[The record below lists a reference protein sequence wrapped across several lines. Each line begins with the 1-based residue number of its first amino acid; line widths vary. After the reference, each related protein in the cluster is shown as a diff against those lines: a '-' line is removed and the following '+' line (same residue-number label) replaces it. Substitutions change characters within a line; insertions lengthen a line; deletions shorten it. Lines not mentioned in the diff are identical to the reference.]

1 MPRTPS
7 ASKAAA
13 SNPQSPPQAKGD
25 ERFEYRLHAFELDSA
40 FGFLFRRLNSLA
52 TALFSEVTGQ
62 TEITPMQMGVL
73 LTVRQAG
80 LVSLR
85 DLARKMRVDR
95 STLQEVVKR
104 MVDRGLLSRR
114 SPANDKRAHELW
126 LAADGIEL
134 VKAYFPAVEQL
145 QGRLLEGVPPEEAE
159 TTLRCLKFI
168 LDHHGY

>member
-1 MPRTPS
+1 MAKTLTRIKP
-7 ASKAAA
+7 ASVKPNAETAN
-13 SNPQSPPQAKGD
+13 SKD
-25 ERFEYRLHAFELDSA
+25 DRFEYRVHAFDLDSA

-52 TALFSEVTGQ
+52 TALFAQTTGQ

-73 LTVRQAG
+73 LTVQQAG
-80 LVSLR
+80 LISLR
-85 DLARKMRVDR
+85 ELARKMCVDR

-104 MVDRGLLSRR
+104 MVEKGLLSRR

-134 VKAYFPAVEQL
+134 VRTHFAGIEEL
-145 QGRLLEGVPPEEAE
+145 QGRLLEGVPPEEAQI
-159 TTLRCLKFI
+159 TQKCLKFI

>member
-1 MPRTPS
+1 MANTSTTTKKVARRSEQKP
-7 ASKAAA
+7 AGH
-13 SNPQSPPQAKGD
+13 ND

-52 TALFSEVTGQ
+52 TALFAEMTGQ

-80 LVSLR
+80 LISLR
-85 DLARKMRVDR
+85 ELARKMRVDR

-104 MVDRGLLSRR
+104 MVDKGLLSRR
-114 SPANDKRAHELW
+114 SPANDKRSHELW

-134 VKAYFPAVEQL
+134 VRTCFPAVEKL
-145 QGRLLEGVPPEEAE
+145 QGRLLEGVPKEEAE

-168 LDHHGY
+168 LDHHNY